1 MPDEQRKKL
10 KREMERRE
18 IKRVSEEEI
27 FEKGL
32 EMGRAMAAQLNQTTI
47 DSIAQRNNVRI
58 ILADTLTTELP
69 TSHQDILEAYFYA
82 PDKLSVTDNV
92 QNFGDTIIYS
102 APLIEN
108 GQIKAVW
115 FINIPRK
122 KIVLA
127 L

>member
-1 MPDEQRKKL
+1 
-10 KREMERRE
+10 MERRE